1 MILQYCRNV
10 NRRKFGFTLIE
21 LLVVIAIIAILAGL
35 LLPALARAKAKA
47 LTTNC
52 LSNFKQLQLCWVMYA
67 GDNNERLVDNHTQGN
82 AQCGPN
88 AWIKAGSQLG
98 IGTWTGNPRMDTTNM
113 AVTTGVLFQYNN
125 NAAIYRCPADKSTVD
140 GTSIP
145 RTRSISMSTGMN
157 WVDGG
162 GVVSNTFL
170 KTTEINNPGPSQAS
184 VFLDEAENSIDNNA
198 LGIYPPPA
206 NNPAGGQ
213 ASYWNLP
220 ASRHNNGGMLSFADG
235 HAEYWKWKGSWI
247 VADNKLTAG
256 YGGPSDPKDPDLIR
270 LKQTVP
276 PTP

>member
-1 MILQYCRNV
+1 
-10 NRRKFGFTLIE
+10 
-21 LLVVIAIIAILAGL
+21 
-35 LLPALARAKAKA
+35 
-47 LTTNC
+47 
-52 LSNFKQLQLCWVMYA
+52 
-67 GDNNERLVDNHTQGN
+67 
-82 AQCGPN
+82 
-88 AWIKAGSQLG
+88 
-98 IGTWTGNPRMDTTNM
+98 
-113 AVTTGVLFQYNN
+113 
-125 NAAIYRCPADKSTVD
+125 
-140 GTSIP
+140 
-145 RTRSISMSTGMN
+145 MN
-157 WVDGG
+157 WVDGS

-247 VADNKLTAG
+247 VADNKLAAG